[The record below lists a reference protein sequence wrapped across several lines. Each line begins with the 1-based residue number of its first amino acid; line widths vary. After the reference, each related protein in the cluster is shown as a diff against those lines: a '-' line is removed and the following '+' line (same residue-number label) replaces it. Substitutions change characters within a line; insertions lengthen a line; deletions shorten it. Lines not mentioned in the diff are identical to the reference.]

1 MSSIYF
7 RIGELF
13 KQKETDMVGDRTTQV
28 NSDTTA
34 KNNAIT
40 AINTDKTSKFDTLSA
55 DVNAAYVAKGA
66 LLLAKKNELA
76 SAINALLTN
85 ATAEVDSITE
95 LISYLN
101 ANNSD
106 WVSTLSAKKTSL
118 DDALAAHDL
127 SLGDF
132 AGFESAWGII
142 YTRSSA
148 AVPSTDLQ
156 IHLKSEGT
164 EGAGVST
171 YTNYGSGDDL
181 PDGASQGVYRA
192 LQVTKWDY
200 VANSFGLVSSHIPS
214 VDWSHNNSKT
224 IPKPYTTEINNGLT
238 VVTPIYLTSNYS
250 ALGSDKLLYQIANND
265 DWTLRSTNTKSMQ
278 LYLKDND
285 GSGNWNLKINV
296 AQTSPWGTGAVYETS
311 GYPLQAHAWNV
322 ITFQWD
328 GNTNNTP
335 ILKVNG
341 VAIELT
347 QTQAT
352 MTGHEANSFDFGLH
366 IPISTGEVV
375 VYESILSGNDLDSLE
390 AYYNFKYINFADSEV
405 MFQSSNLAN
414 LHGRTVNAI
423 PGEND
428 TLNGYNNAQ
437 VYFDVRTEKMFK
449 VGSRAEVK
457 YISSGYIYN
466 GPNHIFITD
475 DLEWSSKNKGYGYHT
490 SDMKDTS
497 AGYLLRIAQ
506 NYLYVYYSDGV
517 GTLSLVFNSG
527 AITNS
532 ADDEISFI
540 VEWDG
545 TCKIAKNGTILNTL
559 ATKFTVDNY
568 YAPFL
573 WHQRTGTGAI
583 TMDGNLVDWA
593 WPSNYSSEEASNAT
607 PVKVEGTG
615 NVIVSSNHINNFA
628 NPMGKGGSVKIG
640 TLQGEGSYVDWQP
653 NIFHNNNRQ
662 HLTLSTTED
671 VFDYNDTNAEMSIRS
686 HYLSTYNAMHKDG
699 VLDHLHVRSNI
710 LGFTTWEDYYND
722 ISNSYE
728 GDTDINRMTIGRTRI
743 QFYDDHVIL
752 WQNGYPLYR
761 WEGIDTSQQ
770 YYFNWKS
777 MDGTWTPGLEDI
789 KIYNS

>member
-7 RIGELF
+7 KIGELF

-142 YTRSSA
+142 YTRSTA
-148 AVPSTDLQ
+148 AIPSTDLTLHINMSESPREADGTYPEDGDAVTGYEGAVDVTNNGSPIRYYSIYQ
-156 IHLKSEGT
+156 WGAGGNIVNVTSPFLDFTSNKLVTPGGLDFSSGEATVAFAMVDGRYDATTSAWLRFTDANQKGIQFQFEKSEHSSKIKCYFRLD
-164 EGAGVST
+164 GANT
-171 YTNYGSGDDL
+171 KYGFISDDYVITDTAMHTIVATADGDGNL
-181 PDGASQGVYRA
+181 TVKVDGAS
-192 LQVTKWDY
+192 
-200 VANSFGLVSSHIPS
+200 VAMSSMAVPNVGWTPHINGHFFLGDLAVHSS
-214 VDWSHNNSKT
+214 V
-224 IPKPYTTEINNGLT
+224 
-238 VVTPIYLTSNYS
+238 
-250 ALGSDKLLYQIANND
+250 
-265 DWTLRSTNTKSMQ
+265 
-278 LYLKDND
+278 
-285 GSGNWNLKINV
+285 
-296 AQTSPWGTGAVYETS
+296 
-311 GYPLQAHAWNV
+311 
-322 ITFQWD
+322 
-328 GNTNNTP
+328 
-335 ILKVNG
+335 
-341 VAIELT
+341 
-347 QTQAT
+347 
-352 MTGHEANSFDFGLH
+352 
-366 IPISTGEVV
+366 
-375 VYESILSGNDLDSLE
+375 LSGNDLDSLE

-414 LHGRTVNAI
+414 LHGRTIGNP

-615 NVIVSSNHINNFA
+615 NVIVSGNHINNFA

-640 TLQGEGSYVDWQP
+640 TVQGEGSYVDWQP

-686 HYLSTYNAMHKDG
+686 HYLSTYNTFLKDG

-777 MDGTWTPGLEDI
+777 MDATWTPGLEDI